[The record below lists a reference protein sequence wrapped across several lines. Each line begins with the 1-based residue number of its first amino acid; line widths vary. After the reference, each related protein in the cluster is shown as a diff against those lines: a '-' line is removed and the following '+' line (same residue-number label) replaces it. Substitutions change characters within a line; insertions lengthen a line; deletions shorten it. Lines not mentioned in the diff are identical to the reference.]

1 MGLVI
6 ILALG
11 IVIIGFIIG
20 KPIVLERRR
29 KRLRAKHV
37 PLKWKML
44 LEKRWP
50 IYRRLPEEL
59 KTQLHG
65 HIHVLLAEKQFIGC
79 AGLVITEEI
88 KVTIAA
94 EAGILLL
101 NRKTHYYQ
109 DLTYILVYPSAFIVN
124 REVSNAA
131 GIHTIEREVL
141 TGESWDTGK
150 VIIAWDEVQYDIN
163 NVTDGSNLILHEFA
177 HQLDHESG
185 STDGAPLLDK
195 PSSYVTW
202 ARVLSREYRKLNEY
216 RARGESTVMD
226 YYGAK
231 NPAEFFAVATET
243 FFEKSQQMKSQ
254 HPELYEQLRNYYKVD
269 PSEWF

>member
-1 MGLVI
+1 MVLGI
-6 ILALG
+6 ILTLG
-11 IVIIGFIIG
+11 IIIIGFIIG
-20 KPIVLERRR
+20 KPMVLERRR
-29 KRLRAKHV
+29 RRLRAKHF

-44 LEKRWP
+44 LDKRLP
-50 IYRRLPEEL
+50 IYRRLPEAL
-59 KTQLHG
+59 KQQLHG
-65 HIHVLLAEKQFIGC
+65 HIQVFLAEKQFVGC
-79 AGLVITEEI
+79 GGLTITIEI
-88 KVTIAA
+88 QVTIAA
-94 EAGILLL
+94 QACILLL
-101 NRKTHYYQ
+101 NRPTHYYP
-109 DLTYILVYPSAFIVN
+109 DLDYILVYPSAFIVK

-131 GIHTIEREVL
+131 GIHTLERQVL

-150 VIIAWDEVQYDIN
+150 VIIAWDEVQYDID
-163 NVTDGSNLILHEFA
+163 NVNDGSNIIFHEFA

-185 STDGAPLLDK
+185 STNGAPLLEN

-202 ARVLSREYRKLNEY
+202 ARVLGREYRKLGEHL
-216 RARGESTVMD
+216 ARGESTVMD

-269 PSEWF
+269 PSEWS

>member
-1 MGLVI
+1 MGLFI

-20 KPIVLERRR
+20 KPIALERRR
-29 KRLRAKHV
+29 KRLRAKHF
-37 PLKWKML
+37 PLNWKML
-44 LEKRWP
+44 LDKRLP
-50 IYRRLPEEL
+50 IYRRLPENL

-65 HIHVLLAEKQFIGC
+65 HTQVLLAEKQFIGC

-94 EAGILLL
+94 EASILLL

-150 VIIAWDEVQYDIN
+150 VIIAWDEVQYDID
-163 NVTDGSNLILHEFA
+163 NVNDGSNLIFHEFA

-185 STDGAPLLDK
+185 STDGAPLLEK

-202 ARVLSREYRKLNEY
+202 ARVLSREYQKLNEY

-269 PSEWF
+269 PSEWS